1 MSYGVLPFFS
11 SQFYNFG
18 NMNEASSSSTFPEEL
33 ADMIQEEKV
42 TFYTNDFRLEPE
54 LYNYYQQTD
63 HRAVDVPL
71 QFPIM
76 IDYQSS
82 GLNNN
87 NGAILQQ
94 PFTPDMKHSDW
105 RCEQNSRV
113 MENPKKRTNPVRDQR
128 VVNKKHARHNRMQG
142 IEGVTERV
150 PMRRSQKLADKIT
163 ALQKL
168 VSPYGK
174 TDTASVLQEAHISI
188 NLLHDQ
194 IQKLLQNTQTPTINN
209 EPQLRNNKEA
219 ESSLREKGLCLV
231 PVSTLQVNSIYH
243 GEQNFI
249 PRNY

>member
-1 MSYGVLPFFS
+1 
-11 SQFYNFG
+11 
-18 NMNEASSSSTFPEEL
+18 MNEASSSSTFPEEL
-33 ADMIQEEKV
+33 EDMIQEEKV

-54 LYNYYQQTD
+54 LYNYYQQID

-71 QFPIM
+71 QGPM

-82 GLNNN
+82 GVNNN
-87 NGAILQQ
+87 HGAILQQ

-105 RCEQNSRV
+105 RYEQNSRV
-113 MENPKKRTNPVRDQR
+113 MENPKKRMNNVRDQK
-128 VVNKKHARHNRMQG
+128 VVNKKHASHNKMQG

-188 NLLHDQ
+188 NLLHGQ
-194 IQKLLQNTQTPTINN
+194 IQKLLQSTQTPAINIGPIQN
-209 EPQLRNNKEA
+209 RNNKEA
-219 ESSLREKGLCLV
+219 ESSLRDKGLCLV

-249 PRNY
+249 SGNY